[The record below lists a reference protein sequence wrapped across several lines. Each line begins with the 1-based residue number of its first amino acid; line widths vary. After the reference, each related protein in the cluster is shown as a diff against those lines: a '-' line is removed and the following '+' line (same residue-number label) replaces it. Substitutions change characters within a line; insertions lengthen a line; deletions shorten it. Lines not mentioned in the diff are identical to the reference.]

1 MKRAAS
7 KPFDVKRN
15 GISVRI
21 RPVLKAGRQYFI
33 ADYFLN
39 GGRKLVW
46 RSTEAEA
53 RAAANEAID
62 KISQGETEILEL
74 SRQDRDLFVRC
85 REAHAGIAV
94 PMDLALREY
103 GDAVR
108 LLAGR
113 ASIAEAARDWLAR
126 HNVPVPRKTVA
137 EACADCLKSV
147 ATDGKSK
154 DRQKQ
159 LSAAFDRFKADHNM
173 MVTLVTTAH
182 VSQWLAGLDL
192 SERTRHNYRAVLGYL
207 CRWCGLRGY
216 LPKGT
221 NWLDGVQEYSAT
233 PHGDILIFSPEDF
246 VKLMDKADDAM
257 KPFLAVQAFAGLRH
271 AEAARLDWSEI
282 DLVDKFIEV
291 PAFKSKNN
299 QRRLVPVH
307 DNLVA
312 WLTPHKKERGPIC
325 EFANTTKQLLKI
337 ADDARL
343 TWKHNGLRH
352 SFISYRVAECADVP
366 RVADEAG
373 NSPAMIRQHYLRR
386 VKPAAA
392 AEWFAIQPKAKE

>member
-1 MKRAAS
+1 
-7 KPFDVKRN
+7 VKRN

-21 RPVLKAGRQYFI
+21 RPVTKAGRQYFI

-39 GGRKLVW
+39 GRRKLVW

-53 RAAANEAID
+53 RAAASEAID
-62 KISQGETEILEL
+62 KISTGETEILEL
-74 SRQDRDLFVRC
+74 SRQDRDLFIRC
-85 REAHAGIAV
+85 RDAHAGCVV
-94 PMDLALREY
+94 PMDSALREY
-103 GDAVR
+103 NDAIR

-137 EACADCLKSV
+137 EACDDCLKAV
-147 ATDGKSK
+147 TTDGKSK
-154 DRQKQ
+154 DRLKQ
-159 LSAAFDRFKADHNM
+159 LSAAFDKFKQDHNM
-173 MVTLVTTAH
+173 MVTLITTAH

-192 SERTRHNYRAVLGYL
+192 SERTRHNYRSVLGYL
-207 CRWCGLRGY
+207 CRWCCLRGY
-216 LPKGT
+216 LQKGT
-221 NWLDGVQEYSAT
+221 NWLEGVQEYSAT
-233 PHGDILIFSPEDF
+233 PHGDILIFSPEEL
-246 VKLMDKADDAM
+246 VKLMDKAEDAM

-282 DLVDKFIEV
+282 DLADKFIEV

-299 QRRLVPVH
+299 QRRLVPIH
-307 DNLVA
+307 ENLVA
-312 WLTPHKKERGPIC
+312 WLTPHKKDRGPIC
-325 EFANTTKQLLKI
+325 EFANTTKQILKI
-337 ADDARL
+337 ADEAKL

-386 VKPAAA
+386 VKPALAT
-392 AEWFAIQPKAKE
+392 EWFAIQPKAKS